1 MKICWDLIMILII
14 LSQFYLNIL
23 DFCFQYNNS
32 GDDGLLY
39 WNFYEF
45 WVKILLVF
53 VFFDIVLKINSGYFV
68 NGMQVMDR
76 KTIIVYYL
84 ESEFIFD
91 VVAFSGLLMDIILVN
106 VTEYHSIIKM
116 LFFFKYPILKNL
128 IRKIEEIINFDEKII
143 AIISLLKLFS
153 KMLFLSHIIACLW
166 FCLPF
171 WNPGNNWM
179 ISKNIIDTSLW
190 GKYIISLYWAFVT
203 ITTIGYGDIVP
214 QNQNEYLFTMGVIII
229 GSIFFGYSLT
239 SIGII
244 FHDLDKDELQ
254 KKYL

>member
-1 MKICWDLIMILII
+1 
-14 LSQFYLNIL
+14 
-23 DFCFQYNNS
+23 
-32 GDDGLLY
+32 
-39 WNFYEF
+39 
-45 WVKILLVF
+45 
-53 VFFDIVLKINSGYFV
+53 
-68 NGMQVMDR
+68 
-76 KTIIVYYL
+76 
-84 ESEFIFD
+84 
-91 VVAFSGLLMDIILVN
+91 
-106 VTEYHSIIKM
+106 
-116 LFFFKYPILKNL
+116 
-128 IRKIEEIINFDEKII
+128 
-143 AIISLLKLFS
+143 
-153 KMLFLSHIIACLW
+153 
-166 FCLPF
+166 
-171 WNPGNNWM
+171 M